1 MGCKRTSGGGH
12 GASSGLSIAARTPRS
27 SRVAAAR
34 GRGGRGR
41 CPSPGGGVVTG
52 ALASSCALLT
62 LSPPQPLPR
71 RGCCRVRSPSS
82 PASGCVWLGYFL
94 AHTQASESDRVWP
107 SHSPCLRP
115 SLCSAPVD
123 AVVLQSGLGCI
134 LGRSVPAR
142 NAPLQSWPPGRDR
155 HPSSGLWV
163 LSALIT
169 ESNFLRLG

>member
-1 MGCKRTSGGGH
+1 MQEDLGMR
-12 GASSGLSIAARTPRS
+12 
-27 SRVAAAR
+27 AR
-34 GRGGRGR
+34 GELRTVDRCPDPAVLRSGRCSRPGRAGSLPLTWGRG
-41 CPSPGGGVVTG
+41 SDWG
-52 ALASSCALLT
+52 ARSSCALLT

-115 SLCSAPVD
+115 SLCSAPTVD

-134 LGRSVPAR
+134 LGRSVPAK
-142 NAPLQSWPPGRDR
+142 NAPLQS
-155 HPSSGLWV
+155 
-163 LSALIT
+163 
-169 ESNFLRLG
+169 